1 MPAKA
6 KPPRKARRLPAH
18 AAAPGP
24 VRARRAAKG
33 AAGPAAKKAATE
45 GKVDGKKPPAATPAA
60 DKADKAT
67 GKRGLKKGSRKPPS
81 AAGHAAATAAEP
93 SADVPAAALAPTAA
107 PPPSGPPA
115 KRRATAQSLAAG
127 QRDISVSEF
136 FAKNRH
142 LLGFDSPR
150 KALLTSVKEAV
161 DNSLDACEEAGILPE
176 IWVHIE
182 QVGESGNR
190 FRMSVQDNG
199 PGIVSKQIPLIFG
212 KLLYGSKFHR
222 LRMSRGQQGIGISA
236 AGMYGVLTTGKP
248 VKIISKI
255 DAKHA
260 AHYSELR
267 IDTKTNQPEILNG
280 KGDGVDIPA
289 GKGGAELMKKH
300 SIEWVA
306 ENDRGESIEHGTRV
320 TIEME
325 AKFQRGRGSVE
336 EYLEQTAISNP
347 HARIHFQGPDG
358 PERILERST
367 NDLPPEPKEI
377 KPHPYGVELG
387 RLVTMLQEQPRL
399 TLSQF
404 LVQSFS
410 RVSHGTAKK
419 ICDTAKLSPRVTA
432 GKLGRGEA
440 DALFKA
446 VQDTKIPPPATDCV
460 VPIGEQRLLAGLRQV
475 VPGEFFTAATRP
487 PSVYRGNPFVIE
499 AALAFGGGPSAQK
512 VSLEGLSELA
522 GESDARSLRQ
532 FLTTTF
538 AGMSG
543 EGADKILEEAK
554 LAPRQSPARLTKQAL
569 AALHGA
575 MQHVNVDEGQ
585 SMTVL
590 RYANRVPLQFQPAAC
605 AVTQTILSTNWRS
618 YGLSQSRGS
627 LPTGPVT
634 TMVHVASVWVPFTS
648 ESKEAIASYPEI
660 QKEIRLALQ
669 AVGRKL
675 GMYLRRRLRVAQEG
689 QRRSIFLRYLK
700 EVATAVSSINGLD
713 RDELYDKLLAVA
725 KRKTAEADVKL
736 DDRGRPI
743 QEQEEDLELGDNC
756 IIVPQGPAAPPAAPP
771 PDAAAAPATQGRR
784 SRRKPIAVTLGDPD
798 GGGAAVEAA
807 PTKQRRKPPR
817 RGRKAG

>member
-1 MPAKA
+1 MPRKRLLNRQTQPLLPTAARPITVSAPAHAMAKSA
-6 KPPRKARRLPAH
+6 KPPKKTQAKPPKEA
-18 AAAPGP
+18 AAAP
-24 VRARRAAKG
+24 ASADG
-33 AAGPAAKKAATE
+33 AAVAESPA
-45 GKVDGKKPPAATPAA
+45 KPPA
-60 DKADKAT
+60 
-67 GKRGLKKGSRKPPS
+67 
-81 AAGHAAATAAEP
+81 TAAK
-93 SADVPAAALAPTAA
+93 
-107 PPPSGPPA
+107 PPA
-115 KRRATAQSLAAG
+115 KRRATAQTLAAG

-182 QVGESGNR
+182 QVGDSGSR
-190 FRMSVQDNG
+190 YRMGVQDNG

-255 DAKHA
+255 DAKHT

-280 KGDGVDIPA
+280 KGEGVDIPA

-306 ENDRGESIEHGTRV
+306 ENDKGDAIEHGTRV

-347 HARIHFQGPDG
+347 HARLHFQGPDG

-367 NDLPPEPKEI
+367 DDLPPEPKEI

-387 RLVTMLQEQPRL
+387 RLVTMLQEHPKF
-399 TLSQF
+399 TLAQF
-404 LVQSFS
+404 LTQSFS

-419 ICDTAKLSPRVTA
+419 ICDIAKLSTRVTA

-446 VQDTKIPPPATDCV
+446 IQDIKIPPPATDCV
-460 VPIGEQRLLAGLRQV
+460 VPIGEQRLLAGIRQV

-487 PSVYRGNPFVIE
+487 PGVYRGNPFVIE
-499 AALAFGGGPSAQK
+499 ASLAYGGGPSAQK
-512 VSLEGLSELA
+512 ISLDALVELA
-522 GESDARSLRQ
+522 GDSDARSLRQ

-538 AGMSG
+538 SG
-543 EGADKILEEAK
+543 LGGEAADKILDGSK
-554 LAPRQSPARLTKQAL
+554 LAPRQSPSKLKKPELQ
-569 AALHGA
+569 ALHGA
-575 MQHVNVDEGQ
+575 MQHVNADEGQ
-585 SMTVL
+585 NMTVL

-627 LPTGPVT
+627 LPSGPVT
-634 TMVHVASVWVPFTS
+634 VMVHVASVWVPFTS

-700 EVATAVSSINGLD
+700 EVAGAVSVINGVD
-713 RDELYDKLLAVA
+713 RDKLYEQLLAVA
-725 KRKTAEADVKL
+725 KKKTAEADVKL
-736 DDRGRPI
+736 DDRGKPI
-743 QEQEEDLELGDNC
+743 VDEEELELGDNC
-756 IIVPQGPAAPPAAPP
+756 IIVPQTVPGLSG
-771 PDAAAAPATQGRR
+771 AAADSDAEGDADE
-784 SRRKPIAVTLGDPD
+784 KPT
-798 GGGAAVEAA
+798 
-807 PTKQRRKPPR
+807 
-817 RGRKAG
+817 RGRKKKTAARGRK

>member
-1 MPAKA
+1 MVSPSANAKKSRTA
-6 KPPRKARRLPAH
+6 KPGR
-18 AAAPGP
+18 
-24 VRARRAAKG
+24 VRA
-33 AAGPAAKKAATE
+33 E
-45 GKVDGKKPPAATPAA
+45 VSPPDEP
-60 DKADKAT
+60 
-67 GKRGLKKGSRKPPS
+67 
-81 AAGHAAATAAEP
+81 AAEP
-93 SADVPAAALAPTAA
+93 PNGGSVPARKVAPT
-107 PPPSGPPA
+107 
-115 KRRATAQSLAAG
+115 KRRATAQTLAAG

-182 QVGESGNR
+182 QVGETGAR
-190 FRMSVQDNG
+190 YRMGVQDNG
-199 PGIVSKQIPLIFG
+199 PGIIRKQIPLIFG

-255 DAKHA
+255 DRKQP
-260 AHYSELR
+260 AHYYELR

-280 KGDGVDIPA
+280 RGEGVDIPA
-289 GKGGAELMKKH
+289 GKGGDELMKKH
-300 SIEWVA
+300 SIAWVA
-306 ENDRGESIEHGTRV
+306 ENDRAEPIDHGTRV

-347 HARIHFQGPDG
+347 HARIHFIGPDG
-358 PERILERST
+358 QERILERVSEE
-367 NDLPPEPKEI
+367 LPPEPKEI

-387 RLVTMLQEQPRL
+387 RLVTMLQEHPKL
-399 TLSQF
+399 TVAQF
-404 LVQSFS
+404 LTQSFS
-410 RVSHGTAKK
+410 RVSHGTARKL
-419 ICDTAKLSPRVTA
+419 CDMAKLSARVTA

-440 DALFKA
+440 DALYKA
-446 VQDTKIPPPATDCV
+446 IQETKIPPPATDCV

-475 VPGEFFTAATRP
+475 VPVEFFTAATRP

-499 AALAFGGGPSAQK
+499 AALAFGGGVATQK
-512 VSLEGLSELA
+512 VTRDALGELA

-538 AGMSG
+538 AGVGS
-543 EGADKILEEAK
+543 EGADKILAEAK
-554 LAPRQSPARLTKQAL
+554 LAPLQSPSKLKKQEL
-569 AALHGA
+569 DSLHRA
-575 MQHVNVDEGQ
+575 MQHVSVEEGQ
-585 SMTVL
+585 SMSVL
-590 RYANRVPLQFQPAAC
+590 RYANRVPLQFQHAAC

-627 LPTGPVT
+627 LPSGPVT
-634 TMVHVASVWVPFTS
+634 VMVHVASVWVPFTS
-648 ESKEAIASYPEI
+648 ESKEAIAHYPEI

-689 QRRSIFLRYLK
+689 QRRSIFLRYLG
-700 EVATAVSSINGLD
+700 EVATAVSQINGTD
-713 RDELYDKLLAVA
+713 RAKLYEQLLAVA
-725 KRKTAEADVKL
+725 RRKTAEADVKL
-736 DDRGRPI
+736 DDRGRAI
-743 QEQEEDLELGDNC
+743 EEENLDLGENC
-756 IIVPQGPAAPPAAPP
+756 IIVSQ
-771 PDAAAAPATQGRR
+771 
-784 SRRKPIAVTLGDPD
+784 
-798 GGGAAVEAA
+798 A
-807 PTKQRRKPPR
+807 PTAAEPEPSKEPTKKPSKEPTKTKAKQAKRKTRRR
-817 RGRKAG
+817 

>member
-1 MPAKA
+1 M
-6 KPPRKARRLPAH
+6 
-18 AAAPGP
+18 
-24 VRARRAAKG
+24 
-33 AAGPAAKKAATE
+33 AT
-45 GKVDGKKPPAATPAA
+45 KT
-60 DKADKAT
+60 
-67 GKRGLKKGSRKPPS
+67 RKPPKK
-81 AAGHAAATAAEP
+81 
-93 SADVPAAALAPTAA
+93 PAAAKAA
-107 PPPSGPPA
+107 PRAGKPSKQAEPEQAVEPQAAPAPSSDGKAPA

-182 QVGESGNR
+182 QVGESGSR
-190 FRMSVQDNG
+190 YRMGVQDNG
-199 PGIVSKQIPLIFG
+199 PGIVRKQIPLIFG

-248 VKIISKI
+248 VKIISKTGPK
-255 DAKHA
+255 DR
-260 AHYSELR
+260 AHYYELR

-280 KGDGVDIPA
+280 KGEGVDIPPGKA
-289 GKGGAELMKKH
+289 GDDLMKKH

-306 ENDRGESIEHGTRV
+306 TNDRGEAIDHGTRV

-336 EYLEQTAISNP
+336 EYLEQTAIANP

-358 PERILERST
+358 PERILERS
-367 NDLPPEPKEI
+367 NDDLPPEPKEI

-387 RLVTMLQEQPRL
+387 RLVTMLQEHPKL
-399 TLSQF
+399 TLAQF
-404 LVQSFS
+404 LTQSFS

-419 ICDTAKLSPRVTA
+419 ICDMAKLSTRVTT

-446 VQDTKIPPPATDCV
+446 IQETKIPPPATDCI

-487 PSVYRGNPFVIE
+487 PSVYRGNPFLIE
-499 AALAFGGGPSAQK
+499 AALAYGGGVAAQK
-512 VSLEGLSELA
+512 ITREALGELA
-522 GESDARSLRQ
+522 SESDARSLRQ

-538 AGMSG
+538 TGMGG
-543 EGADKILEEAK
+543 EAADKILAEAQ
-554 LAPRQSPARLTKQAL
+554 LAPRQSPSKLKKQQL
-569 AALHGA
+569 DALHGA

-585 SMTVL
+585 SMNVL

-605 AVTQTILSTNWRS
+605 AVTQTITSTNWRS
-618 YGLSQSRGS
+618 YGLSQSRGG
-627 LPTGPVT
+627 LPNGPVT
-634 TMVHVASVWVPFTS
+634 AMVHVASVWVPFTS

-675 GMYLRRRLRVAQEG
+675 GMYMRRRLRVAQEG
-689 QRRSIFLRYLK
+689 QRRSIFLRYLG
-700 EVATAVSSINGLD
+700 EVATAVSVINGVD
-713 RDELYDKLLAVA
+713 RAKLYDQLLAVA
-725 KRKTAEADVKL
+725 KKKTAEADVKL

-743 QEQEEDLELGDNC
+743 EDEEELELGDNC
-756 IIVPQGPAAPPAAPP
+756 IIVPQKLPGE
-771 PDAAAAPATQGRR
+771 T
-784 SRRKPIAVTLGDPD
+784 
-798 GGGAAVEAA
+798 VEAA
-807 PTKQRRKPPR
+807 ADSTVPAGKRKGR
-817 RGRKAG
+817 RGNGKRSRKL

>member
-1 MPAKA
+1 MVKTAKRPAPKKSAKAPQEDTTANESPSANGEAPAPAK
-6 KPPRKARRLPAH
+6 PA
-18 AAAPGP
+18 
-24 VRARRAAKG
+24 
-33 AAGPAAKKAATE
+33 T
-45 GKVDGKKPPAATPAA
+45 
-60 DKADKAT
+60 
-67 GKRGLKKGSRKPPS
+67 
-81 AAGHAAATAAEP
+81 
-93 SADVPAAALAPTAA
+93 
-107 PPPSGPPA
+107 
-115 KRRATAQSLAAG
+115 KRRATAQALAAG

-176 IWVHIE
+176 IWVRIE
-182 QVGESGNR
+182 QVGEAGTR

-255 DAKHA
+255 DSKHA

-306 ENDRGESIEHGTRV
+306 ENDRGEPIEHGTRV

-347 HARIHFQGPDG
+347 HARFHFQGPDG
-358 PERILERST
+358 PERILERSAD
-367 NDLPPEPKEI
+367 DLPPEPKEI

-387 RLVTMLQEQPRL
+387 RLVTMLQEHPKI
-399 TLSQF
+399 TLAQF
-404 LVQSFS
+404 LTQSFS

-419 ICDTAKLSPRVTA
+419 ICDTAKLSTRVTA

-446 VQDTKIPPPATDCV
+446 IQETKIPPPATDCI

-499 AALAFGGGPSAQK
+499 AALAYGGGVAAQK
-512 VSLEGLSELA
+512 ISREALGELA
-522 GESDARSLRQ
+522 SESDSRSLRQ

-538 AGMSG
+538 SGMGG
-543 EGADKILEEAK
+543 EAADKILAEAQ
-554 LAPRQSPARLTKQAL
+554 LAPRQSPSKLKK
-569 AALHGA
+569 AALDALYAA
-575 MQHVNVDEGQ
+575 MQDVSVDEGS

-605 AVTQTILSTNWRS
+605 AVTQTITATNWRA
-618 YGLSQSRGS
+618 YGLSQSRGG
-627 LPTGPVT
+627 LPSGPVT
-634 TMVHVASVWVPFTS
+634 AMVHVASVWVPFTS

-669 AVGRKL
+669 AVGRNL
-675 GMYLRRRLRVAQEG
+675 GMYMRRRLRVAQEG
-689 QRRSIFLRYLK
+689 QRRTIFLRYLG
-700 EVATAVSSINGLD
+700 EVATAVAQINGQD
-713 RDELYDKLLAVA
+713 RAALYEQLLAVA
-725 KRKTAEADVKL
+725 KKKTSEADVKL

-743 QEQEEDLELGDNC
+743 QDEDDLDLGDNC
-756 IIVPQGPAAPPAAPP
+756 IIVPQPLP
-771 PDAAAAPATQGRR
+771 
-784 SRRKPIAVTLGDPD
+784 
-798 GGGAAVEAA
+798 GGAAGSADTPAKAPKVKGRQSKIATVEGDKAEAA
-807 PTKQRRKPPR
+807 VSAKPKAGKKTGSGRRRK
-817 RGRKAG
+817 K

>member
-1 MPAKA
+1 MAKTS
-6 KPPRKARRLPAH
+6 KPPQKTPTKPSK
-18 AAAPGP
+18 AAP
-24 VRARRAAKG
+24 
-33 AAGPAAKKAATE
+33 
-45 GKVDGKKPPAATPAA
+45 
-60 DKADKAT
+60 
-67 GKRGLKKGSRKPPS
+67 
-81 AAGHAAATAAEP
+81 
-93 SADVPAAALAPTAA
+93 AA
-107 PPPSGPPA
+107 PPPDDVAAAADIPAAAAKPPA
-115 KRRATAQSLAAG
+115 KRRATAQTLATG

-161 DNSLDACEEAGILPE
+161 DNALDACEEAGILPE

-182 QVGESGNR
+182 QVGDSGSR
-190 FRMSVQDNG
+190 YRMGVQDNG

-255 DAKHA
+255 DAKHP

-280 KGDGVDIPA
+280 KGEGVDIPA
-289 GKGGAELMKKH
+289 GKGGADLMAKH
-300 SIEWVA
+300 QIEWVA
-306 ENDRGESIEHGTRV
+306 ENDKGESVNHGTRV

-347 HARIHFQGPDG
+347 HARIHFQGPDA

-367 NDLPPEPKEI
+367 DDLPPEPKEI

-387 RLVTMLQEQPRL
+387 RLVTMLQEHPKF
-399 TLSQF
+399 TVAQF
-404 LVQSFS
+404 LTQSFS

-419 ICDTAKLSPRVTA
+419 ICDIAKLSTRVTA

-446 VQDTKIPPPATDCV
+446 IQDTKIPPPATDCV
-460 VPIGEQRLLAGLRQV
+460 VPIGEQRLLAGIRQV

-487 PSVYRGNPFVIE
+487 PGVYRGNPFVIE
-499 AALAFGGGPSAQK
+499 ASLAYGGGPSAQK
-512 VSLEGLSELA
+512 VSLDVLSELA
-522 GESDARSLRQ
+522 SESDARSLRQ
-532 FLTTTF
+532 FLTSTF
-538 AGMSG
+538 SG
-543 EGADKILEEAK
+543 LGGEAADKILDEAK
-554 LAPRQSPARLTKQAL
+554 LAPRQSPSKLKKPSLQ
-569 AALHGA
+569 ALHGA
-575 MQHVNVDEGQ
+575 MQHVNADEGQ
-585 SMTVL
+585 GMTVL

-627 LPTGPVT
+627 LPSGPVT
-634 TMVHVASVWVPFTS
+634 VMVHVASVWVPFTS

-700 EVATAVSSINGLD
+700 EVAAAVSTINGDD
-713 RDELYDKLLAVA
+713 RDKLYEQLLAVA
-725 KRKTAEADVKL
+725 KKKTAEADVKL
-736 DDRGRPI
+736 DDRGKPI
-743 QEQEEDLELGDNC
+743 VDEEELELGDNC
-756 IIVPQGPAAPPAAPP
+756 IIVSQQVAGLPAVAV
-771 PDAAAAPATQGRR
+771 DAAAKGDAAE
-784 SRRKPIAVTLGDPD
+784 KPT
-798 GGGAAVEAA
+798 
-807 PTKQRRKPPR
+807 
-817 RGRKAG
+817 RGRKKKPAVEKQTVEKLAAPKKTPEKPPKKPAKRRK

>member
-1 MPAKA
+1 MAKSA
-6 KPPRKARRLPAH
+6 KPPQKTKTKPS
-18 AAAPGP
+18 
-24 VRARRAAKG
+24 KG
-33 AAGPAAKKAATE
+33 AAAAVPSTDVAASVESPATPAKPAAK
-45 GKVDGKKPPAATPAA
+45 
-60 DKADKAT
+60 
-67 GKRGLKKGSRKPPS
+67 
-81 AAGHAAATAAEP
+81 
-93 SADVPAAALAPTAA
+93 
-107 PPPSGPPA
+107 PPA
-115 KRRATAQSLAAG
+115 KRRATAQTLAAG

-190 FRMSVQDNG
+190 YRMGVQDNG

-255 DAKHA
+255 DAKHP

-289 GKGGAELMKKH
+289 GKGGAELMNKH

-306 ENDRGESIEHGTRV
+306 ENDKGDAIEHGTRV

-347 HARIHFQGPDG
+347 HARLHFQGPDG

-367 NDLPPEPKEI
+367 DDLPPEPKEI

-387 RLVTMLQEQPRL
+387 RLVTMLQEHPKF
-399 TLSQF
+399 TLAQF
-404 LVQSFS
+404 LTQSFS

-419 ICDTAKLSPRVTA
+419 ICDIAKLSTRVTT

-446 VQDTKIPPPATDCV
+446 IQDIKIPPPATDCV
-460 VPIGEQRLLAGLRQV
+460 VPIGEQRLLAGIRQV

-487 PSVYRGNPFVIE
+487 PGVYRGNPFVIE
-499 AALAFGGGPSAQK
+499 ASLAYGGGPSAQK
-512 VSLEGLSELA
+512 ISLDALVELA
-522 GESDARSLRQ
+522 GDSDARSLRQ

-538 AGMSG
+538 SG
-543 EGADKILEEAK
+543 LGGEAADKILDESK
-554 LAPRQSPARLTKQAL
+554 LAPRQSPSKLKKPELQ
-569 AALHGA
+569 ALHGA
-575 MQHVNVDEGQ
+575 MQHVNADEGQ
-585 SMTVL
+585 NMTVL

-627 LPTGPVT
+627 LPSGPVT
-634 TMVHVASVWVPFTS
+634 VMVHVASVWVPFTS

-700 EVATAVSSINGLD
+700 EVAGAVSVINGID
-713 RDELYDKLLAVA
+713 REKLYEQLLAVA
-725 KRKTAEADVKL
+725 KKKTAEADVKL
-736 DDRGRPI
+736 DDRGKPI
-743 QEQEEDLELGDNC
+743 QDEEELELGDNC
-756 IIVPQGPAAPPAAPP
+756 IIVPQTVPGLPGV
-771 PDAAAAPATQGRR
+771 AAAAAESAAGGDDDE
-784 SRRKPIAVTLGDPD
+784 KPT
-798 GGGAAVEAA
+798 
-807 PTKQRRKPPR
+807 
-817 RGRKAG
+817 RGRKKRATTKKESDAATVATPAAAIKRAKGSRTGKRAGGRKKT

>member
-1 MPAKA
+1 MVTKTRSKPKSPAK
-6 KPPRKARRLPAH
+6 KPSKPAA
-18 AAAPGP
+18 AAAPP
-24 VRARRAAKG
+24 
-33 AAGPAAKKAATE
+33 E
-45 GKVDGKKPPAATPAA
+45 STPA
-60 DKADKAT
+60 
-67 GKRGLKKGSRKPPS
+67 S
-81 AAGHAAATAAEP
+81 E
-93 SADVPAAALAPTAA
+93 PTANGK
-107 PPPSGPPA
+107 PKET
-115 KRRATAQSLAAG
+115 KRRATAQALAAG

-182 QVGESGNR
+182 QVGEAGTR
-190 FRMSVQDNG
+190 YRMGVQDNG
-199 PGIVSKQIPLIFG
+199 PGIVRKQIPLIFG

-248 VKIISKI
+248 VKIISKTGPK
-255 DAKHA
+255 DR
-260 AHYSELR
+260 AHYYELR

-280 KGDGVDIPA
+280 KGEGVEIPA
-289 GKGGAELMKKH
+289 GKSGDELMKKH
-300 SIEWVA
+300 AIEWVA
-306 ENDRGESIEHGTRV
+306 VNDKGDAIEHGTRV

-336 EYLEQTAISNP
+336 EYLEQTAIANP
-347 HARIHFQGPDG
+347 HARIHFLGPDG
-358 PERILERST
+358 QERIIDRA
-367 NDLPPEPKEI
+367 NDELPPEPKEI

-387 RLVTMLQEQPRL
+387 RLVTMLQEQPKL
-399 TLSQF
+399 TLAQF
-404 LVQSFS
+404 LSQSFS

-419 ICDTAKLSPRVTA
+419 LCDSAKLSSRVTT

-446 VQDTKIPPPATDCV
+446 IQETKIPPPATDCV

-499 AALAFGGGPSAQK
+499 AALAYGGGVAAQK
-512 VSLEGLSELA
+512 ITREGLAELA
-522 GESDARSLRQ
+522 SESDARSLRQ

-538 AGMSG
+538 SG
-543 EGADKILEEAK
+543 LGSEGADKILTEAE
-554 LAPRQSPARLTKQAL
+554 LAPRQSPSKLKKQQL
-569 AALHGA
+569 DALHGA
-575 MQHVNVDEGQ
+575 MQNVSVDEGQ
-585 SMTVL
+585 SMNVL

-605 AVTQTILSTNWRS
+605 AVTQTITSTNWRS
-618 YGLSQSRGS
+618 YGLSQSRGG
-627 LPTGPVT
+627 LPNGPVT
-634 TMVHVASVWVPFTS
+634 AMVHVASVWVPFTS

-675 GMYLRRRLRVAQEG
+675 GMYMRRRLRVAQEG
-689 QRRSIFLRYLK
+689 QRRSIFLRYLG
-700 EVATAVSSINGLD
+700 EVATAVAVINGVD
-713 RDELYDKLLAVA
+713 RDKLHEQLLAVA
-725 KRKTAEADVKL
+725 KKKTAEADVKL

-743 QEQEEDLELGDNC
+743 EEDEELELGDNC
-756 IIVPQGPAAPPAAPP
+756 IIVPQKLPGEPTADDKPTAKA
-771 PDAAAAPATQGRR
+771 
-784 SRRKPIAVTLGDPD
+784 RK
-798 GGGAAVEAA
+798 
-807 PTKQRRKPPR
+807 KRHK
-817 RGRKAG
+817 

>member
-1 MPAKA
+1 MVSPSANAKKSRTA
-6 KPPRKARRLPAH
+6 KPGR
-18 AAAPGP
+18 
-24 VRARRAAKG
+24 VRA
-33 AAGPAAKKAATE
+33 E
-45 GKVDGKKPPAATPAA
+45 VSPPDEP
-60 DKADKAT
+60 
-67 GKRGLKKGSRKPPS
+67 
-81 AAGHAAATAAEP
+81 AAEP
-93 SADVPAAALAPTAA
+93 PNGGSVPARKVAPT
-107 PPPSGPPA
+107 
-115 KRRATAQSLAAG
+115 KRRATAQTLAAG

-182 QVGESGNR
+182 QVGETGAR
-190 FRMSVQDNG
+190 YRMGVQDNG
-199 PGIVSKQIPLIFG
+199 PGIIRKQIPLIFG

-255 DAKHA
+255 DRKQP
-260 AHYSELR
+260 AHYYELR
-267 IDTKTNQPEILNG
+267 IDTKTNKPEILNG
-280 KGDGVDIPA
+280 RGEGVDIPA
-289 GKGGAELMKKH
+289 GKGGDELMKKH
-300 SIEWVA
+300 SIAWVA
-306 ENDRGESIEHGTRV
+306 ENDRAEPIDHGTRV

-347 HARIHFQGPDG
+347 HARINFIGPDG
-358 PERILERST
+358 HERILERVSEE
-367 NDLPPEPKEI
+367 LPPEPKEI

-387 RLVTMLQEQPRL
+387 RLVTMLQEHPKL
-399 TLSQF
+399 TVAQF
-404 LVQSFS
+404 LTQSFS
-410 RVSHGTAKK
+410 RVSHGTARKL
-419 ICDTAKLSPRVTA
+419 CDMAKLSARVTA

-440 DALFKA
+440 DALYKA
-446 VQDTKIPPPATDCV
+446 IQETKIPPPATDCV

-499 AALAFGGGPSAQK
+499 AALAFGGGVATQK
-512 VSLEGLSELA
+512 VTRYALGELA

-538 AGMSG
+538 AGVG
-543 EGADKILEEAK
+543 YEGADKILAEAK
-554 LAPRQSPARLTKQAL
+554 LAPRQSPSKLKKQEL
-569 AALHGA
+569 DSLHRA
-575 MQHVNVDEGQ
+575 MQHVSVEEGQ
-585 SMTVL
+585 SMSVL
-590 RYANRVPLQFQPAAC
+590 RYANRVPLQFQHAAC

-627 LPTGPVT
+627 LPSGPVT
-634 TMVHVASVWVPFTS
+634 VMVHVASVWVPFTS
-648 ESKEAIASYPEI
+648 ESKEAIAHYPEI

-689 QRRSIFLRYLK
+689 QRRSIFLRYLG
-700 EVATAVSSINGLD
+700 EVATAVSQINGTD
-713 RDELYDKLLAVA
+713 RAKLYEQLLAVA
-725 KRKTAEADVKL
+725 RRKTAEADVKL
-736 DDRGRPI
+736 DDRGRAI
-743 QEQEEDLELGDNC
+743 EEENLDLGENC
-756 IIVPQGPAAPPAAPP
+756 IIVSQ
-771 PDAAAAPATQGRR
+771 
-784 SRRKPIAVTLGDPD
+784 
-798 GGGAAVEAA
+798 A
-807 PTKQRRKPPR
+807 PTAAEPEPRKEPTKKPSKEPTKTKAKQAKRKTRRR
-817 RGRKAG
+817 

>member
-1 MPAKA
+1 MAKSA
-6 KPPRKARRLPAH
+6 KPPKKTQAKPPKEA
-18 AAAPGP
+18 AAAP
-24 VRARRAAKG
+24 ASADG
-33 AAGPAAKKAATE
+33 AAVAESTA
-45 GKVDGKKPPAATPAA
+45 KPPATEA
-60 DKADKAT
+60 K
-67 GKRGLKKGSRKPPS
+67 
-81 AAGHAAATAAEP
+81 
-93 SADVPAAALAPTAA
+93 
-107 PPPSGPPA
+107 PPA
-115 KRRATAQSLAAG
+115 KRRATAQTLAAG

-182 QVGESGNR
+182 QVGDSGNR
-190 FRMSVQDNG
+190 YRMGVQDNG

-255 DAKHA
+255 DAKHT

-280 KGDGVDIPA
+280 KGEGVDIPA

-306 ENDRGESIEHGTRV
+306 ENDKGDAIEHGTRV

-347 HARIHFQGPDG
+347 HARLHFQGPDG

-367 NDLPPEPKEI
+367 DDLPPEPKEI

-387 RLVTMLQEQPRL
+387 RLVTMLQEHPKF
-399 TLSQF
+399 TLAQF
-404 LVQSFS
+404 LTQSFS

-419 ICDTAKLSPRVTA
+419 ICDIAKLSTRVTA

-446 VQDTKIPPPATDCV
+446 IQDIKIPPPATDCV
-460 VPIGEQRLLAGLRQV
+460 VPIGEQRLLAGIRQV

-487 PSVYRGNPFVIE
+487 PGVYRGNPFVIE
-499 AALAFGGGPSAQK
+499 ASLAYGGGPSAQK
-512 VSLEGLSELA
+512 ISLDALVELA
-522 GESDARSLRQ
+522 GDSDARSLRQ

-538 AGMSG
+538 SG
-543 EGADKILEEAK
+543 LGGEAADKILDGSK
-554 LAPRQSPARLTKQAL
+554 LAPRQSPSKLKKPELQ
-569 AALHGA
+569 ALHGA
-575 MQHVNVDEGQ
+575 MQHVNADEGQ
-585 SMTVL
+585 NMTVL

-627 LPTGPVT
+627 LPSGPVT
-634 TMVHVASVWVPFTS
+634 VMVHVASVWVPFTS

-700 EVATAVSSINGLD
+700 EVAGAVSVINGVD
-713 RDELYDKLLAVA
+713 REKLYEQLLAVA
-725 KRKTAEADVKL
+725 KKKTAEADVKL
-736 DDRGRPI
+736 DDRGKPI
-743 QEQEEDLELGDNC
+743 VDEEELELGDNC
-756 IIVPQGPAAPPAAPP
+756 IIVPQTVPGLSG
-771 PDAAAAPATQGRR
+771 AAADSDAEGDADE
-784 SRRKPIAVTLGDPD
+784 KPT
-798 GGGAAVEAA
+798 
-807 PTKQRRKPPR
+807 
-817 RGRKAG
+817 RGRKKKTAARGRK

>member
-1 MPAKA
+1 MASAGKA
-6 KPPRKARRLPAH
+6 KRPRSSEPS
-18 AAAPGP
+18 P
-24 VRARRAAKG
+24 G
-33 AAGPAAKKAATE
+33 AADDLSSVAASTTS
-45 GKVDGKKPPAATPAA
+45 KPT
-60 DKADKAT
+60 
-67 GKRGLKKGSRKPPS
+67 
-81 AAGHAAATAAEP
+81 
-93 SADVPAAALAPTAA
+93 
-107 PPPSGPPA
+107 
-115 KRRATAQSLAAG
+115 KRRATAQALAAG

-176 IWVHIE
+176 LWVHIE
-182 QVGESGNR
+182 QVGESGSR
-190 FRMSVQDNG
+190 YRMGVQDNG

-255 DAKHA
+255 DKKHP
-260 AHYSELR
+260 AHYYELR

-280 KGDGVDIPA
+280 KGEGVDIPV

-306 ENDRGESIEHGTRV
+306 ENDRGEPIDHGTRV

-325 AKFQRGRGSVE
+325 AKFQRGKGSIE

-347 HARIHFQGPDG
+347 HARLHFVGPDG
-358 PERILERST
+358 QERILERASD
-367 NDLPPEPKEI
+367 DLPPEPKEI

-387 RLVTMLQEQPRL
+387 RLVTMLQEHPKV
-399 TLSQF
+399 TLAQF
-404 LVQSFS
+404 LTQSFS

-419 ICDTAKLSPRVTA
+419 LCDTAKLSTRVTA

-440 DALFKA
+440 DALYKA
-446 VQDTKIPPPATDCV
+446 IQDTKIPPPATDCV

-499 AALAFGGGPSAQK
+499 AALAFGGGVATQK
-512 VSLEGLSELA
+512 VTREALGELA

-538 AGMSG
+538 AGVG
-543 EGADKILEEAK
+543 AEGADKILTEAE
-554 LAPRQSPARLTKQAL
+554 LAPRQSPSKLKKQQL
-569 AALHGA
+569 DALHEA
-575 MQHVNVDEGQ
+575 MQHVSVEEGQ
-585 SMTVL
+585 SMSVL
-590 RYANRVPLQFQPAAC
+590 RFANRVPLQFQHSAC

-627 LPTGPVT
+627 LPSGPVT
-634 TMVHVASVWVPFTS
+634 VMVHVASVWVPFTS
-648 ESKEAIASYPEI
+648 ESKEAIAHYPEI
-660 QKEIRLALQ
+660 QKELRLALQ

-689 QRRSIFLRYLK
+689 QRRNIFLRYLG
-700 EVATAVSSINGLD
+700 EVAGAVSQINGVD
-713 RDELYDKLLAVA
+713 RAKLYEQLLAVA

-736 DDRGRPI
+736 DDRGKPI
-743 QEQEEDLELGDNC
+743 EEEDDLDLGENC
-756 IIVPQGPAAPPAAPP
+756 IIVSQETRAEPEAPD
-771 PDAAAAPATQGRR
+771 DA
-784 SRRKPIAVTLGDPD
+784 
-798 GGGAAVEAA
+798 EA
-807 PTKQRRKPPR
+807 KKPR
-817 RGRKAG
+817 RTRAKR

>member
-1 MPAKA
+1 MATKTPRPKS
-6 KPPRKARRLPAH
+6 KPKS
-18 AAAPGP
+18 
-24 VRARRAAKG
+24 AAKTG
-33 AAGPAAKKAATE
+33 KPLKAPPEETPAIAAEA
-45 GKVDGKKPPAATPAA
+45 PPAAVTSG
-60 DKADKAT
+60 KA
-67 GKRGLKKGSRKPPS
+67 
-81 AAGHAAATAAEP
+81 
-93 SADVPAAALAPTAA
+93 
-107 PPPSGPPA
+107 PA
-115 KRRATAQSLAAG
+115 KRRATAQTLAAG

-182 QVGESGNR
+182 PVGDSVSR
-190 FRMSVQDNG
+190 YRMGVQDNG
-199 PGIVSKQIPLIFG
+199 PGIVRKQIPLIFG

-248 VKIISKI
+248 VKIISKTG
-255 DAKHA
+255 AKDA
-260 AHYSELR
+260 AHYYELR

-280 KGDGVDIPA
+280 KGEGVDIPT
-289 GKGGAELMKKH
+289 GKGRDELMKKH

-306 ENDRGESIEHGTRV
+306 ENDRGEAIDHGTRV

-367 NDLPPEPKEI
+367 DDLPPEPKEI

-387 RLVTMLQEQPRL
+387 RLVTMLQEHPKL
-399 TLSQF
+399 TLAQF
-404 LVQSFS
+404 LTQSFS
-410 RVSHGTAKK
+410 RVSHGTAKRL
-419 ICDTAKLSPRVTA
+419 CDLAKLSTRVTT

-440 DALFKA
+440 DALYKA
-446 VQDTKIPPPATDCV
+446 IQETKIPPPATDCV

-499 AALAFGGGPSAQK
+499 AALAYGGGPSVQK
-512 VSLEGLSELA
+512 VTLEALTELA

-538 AGMSG
+538 TGMGG
-543 EGADKILEEAK
+543 EAADKILAEAE
-554 LAPRQSPARLTKQAL
+554 LAPRQSPSKLKKAAL
-569 AALHGA
+569 EALHGA
-575 MQHVNVDEGQ
+575 MQHVNVDDGQ

-590 RYANRVPLQFQPAAC
+590 RYANRVPLQFQHAAC

-627 LPTGPVT
+627 LPSGPVT

-675 GMYLRRRLRVAQEG
+675 GMYMRRRLRVAQEG
-689 QRRSIFLRYLK
+689 QRRSIFLRYLG
-700 EVATAVSSINGLD
+700 EVASAVSVINGVD
-713 RDELYDKLLAVA
+713 RDKLFEQLLAVA
-725 KRKTAEADVKL
+725 KKKTAEADVKL
-736 DDRGRPI
+736 DDRGKPI
-743 QEQEEDLELGDNC
+743 EEEDDLDLGDNC
-756 IIVPQGPAAPPAAPP
+756 IIVPQALPGTDAEEKQPAK
-771 PDAAAAPATQGRR
+771 RK
-784 SRRKPIAVTLGDPD
+784 RRK
-798 GGGAAVEAA
+798 
-807 PTKQRRKPPR
+807 
-817 RGRKAG
+817 